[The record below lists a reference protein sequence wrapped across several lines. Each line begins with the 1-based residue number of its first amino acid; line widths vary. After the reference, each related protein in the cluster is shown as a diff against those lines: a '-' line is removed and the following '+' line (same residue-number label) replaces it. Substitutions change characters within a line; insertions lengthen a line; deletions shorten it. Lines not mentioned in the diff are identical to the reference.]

1 MHTLIGTIT
10 LFGETVNIIEAR
22 YTDGAPAI
30 LLEDEDG
37 GPYATFSTNFDG
49 ANLADGE
56 VLVKTWSENDMLR
69 QPMLD
74 TGLFEDTGRRVPNG
88 FVNAEVWRR
97 VAKQ

>member
-10 LFGETVNIIEAR
+10 LNGETLNIIEAR

-30 LLEDEDG
+30 LLEDEEGDA
-37 GPYATFSTNFDG
+37 YATFSTNLDDTNR
-49 ANLADGE
+49 AEGE
-56 VLVKTWSENDMLR
+56 VLVKTWSENEDLR

-88 FVNAEVWRR
+88 FIEAEVWRR